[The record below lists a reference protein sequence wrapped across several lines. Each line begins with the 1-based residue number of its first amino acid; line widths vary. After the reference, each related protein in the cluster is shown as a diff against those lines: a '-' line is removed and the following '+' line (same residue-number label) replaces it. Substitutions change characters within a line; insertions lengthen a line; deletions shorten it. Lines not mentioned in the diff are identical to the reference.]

1 MTLNLREACARAFRS
16 MQWFGRVNNNKN
28 TKQMTTKTSQYNVG
42 DRVTVRP
49 GKEHDG
55 MGKGEVGTIKEI
67 STPALGVK
75 FPSMS
80 EVHKWYADEEVKPA

>member
-1 MTLNLREACARAFRS
+1 
-16 MQWFGRVNNNKN
+16 
-28 TKQMTTKTSQYNVG
+28 MTTKTSVYNVG
-42 DRVTVRP
+42 DKIKVKP

-55 MGKGEVGTIKEI
+55 MGKGEVGTIQEI

-80 EVHKWYADEEVKPA
+80 MVHKWYAVDEVERA

>member
-1 MTLNLREACARAFRS
+1 MSKT
-16 MQWFGRVNNNKN
+16 
-28 TKQMTTKTSQYNVG
+28 TTTKYSVG
-42 DRVTVRP
+42 DKVKVKP

-55 MGKGEVGTIKEI
+55 MGKGETGTIQDI

-80 EVHKWYADEEVKPA
+80 KIHKWYVDEEVERA

>member
-1 MTLNLREACARAFRS
+1 MSASSAKHEVKMSKT
-16 MQWFGRVNNNKN
+16 
-28 TKQMTTKTSQYNVG
+28 TTTKYSVG
-42 DRVTVRP
+42 DKIKVKP

-55 MGKGEVGTIKEI
+55 MGKGEVGTIEEI

-80 EVHKWYADEEVKPA
+80 KVHKWYADEEVESA

>member
-1 MTLNLREACARAFRS
+1 
-16 MQWFGRVNNNKN
+16 
-28 TKQMTTKTSQYNVG
+28 MTTKTSQYNVG
-42 DRVTVRP
+42 DRVTVIP

-55 MGKGEVGTIKEI
+55 MGKGETGTIQEI

-80 EVHKWYADEEVKPA
+80 MVHKWYADDEVKPA

>member
-1 MTLNLREACARAFRS
+1 
-16 MQWFGRVNNNKN
+16 
-28 TKQMTTKTSQYNVG
+28 MTTKTSVYNVG
-42 DRVTVRP
+42 DKIKVKP

-55 MGKGEVGTIKEI
+55 MGKGEVGTIQEI

-80 EVHKWYADEEVKPA
+80 MVHKWYADDEVERA